1 MNYPRK
7 KICLSLVLRA
17 KEERR
22 NRFGVNSLDYDPY
35 QKRLYTAGR
44 DSVIRV
50 WDTKRQS
57 DPYIQS
63 MEHHADWVNDIVLC
77 CDGEYLISASN
88 DTTVKVW
95 NARTGFCMSTLPTH
109 KDYVLV
115 LAYAQHREE
124 VASAGLDHA
133 IFLWD
138 VNTLRN
144 LTPKNNTVTTSSFSD
159 DKDSIY
165 SLAMDPAGS
174 ILVAGSPD
182 KLIRMWDPRTCQPIG
197 QLHGHT
203 DNVRALLI
211 RPDTQEILSGSSDG
225 TIKQWS
231 VGMRRCT
238 ETIRR
243 HTEGVWTLQTNSSWT
258 EVYSSGRDK
267 NIFATTLRNTDESFL
282 IGRESDPVLK
292 LLYVENSDGNCL
304 WASTSGTDVKCW
316 PINPPHRSAVGS
328 SSNRYAEP
336 GRFSALAQATHSSPW
351 ARNSSTPSAPP
362 VSAFSSPS
370 SSASS
375 TTALPSPDLPPEK
388 ELDQLHLNVPTPVP
402 KFIIKGGYP
411 IVQYHICSEKRFIV
425 TRDANNHV
433 SIYDVLQAKIVQN
446 LGVVD
451 FENVVKEREKFIY
464 VPNWFSVDL
473 RCGFPIIHLDSADAL
488 SAHVTLKDAGFTNPD
503 DSFDQ
508 KINYGQLLLQA
519 IFESWPKTQ
528 LCGDGD
534 NHSNMARGYV
544 SLPDHIPIILSDSR
558 GRALARFV
566 VRDTAL
572 SKEQRLL
579 CDHVPEWITDVVVA
593 RKPIKATKIPFCL
606 TQDLKITNP
615 KSKNLPASVAA
626 SANSRERLSANET
639 LTIRKVMEYE
649 FRRMLELVESATSI
663 PVDQMSNLSGDASG
677 HSQNANSGGA
687 NTDDSPRANGNVTS
701 EAAAAAGGGAPETRD
716 SAATQ
721 FMATNVTFVPAQA
734 PPGTTLMDLTAV
746 ANAAFKATS
755 TPEDIIQIWCGDH
768 LLDPDMNLRTVRH
781 FYWKQ
786 PGELVLTYSIIKEP
800 L

>member
-1 MNYPRK
+1 M
-7 KICLSLVLRA
+7 VMRA
-17 KEERR
+17 KEERY

-57 DPYIQS
+57 DPFLQS

-115 LAYAQHREE
+115 LAYAQHKEE

-159 DKDSIY
+159 EKDSIY

-197 QLHGHT
+197 QLRGHT

-211 RPDTQEILSGSSDG
+211 RPDAQEILSGSSDG
-225 TIKQWS
+225 TIKLWS

-243 HTEGVWTLQTNSSWT
+243 HSEGVWTLQTNPSWT

-267 NIFATTLRNTDESFL
+267 NIFATTLRNTDDSFL
-282 IGRESDPVLK
+282 IGRESNPVLK
-292 LLYVENSDGNCL
+292 LLYVENLDGPHL

-316 PINPPHRSAVGS
+316 PINALVKKAPRPSSHRFASYS
-328 SSNRYAEP
+328 FDSEP
-336 GRFSALAQATHSSPW
+336 LCTSPW
-351 ARNSSTPSAPP
+351 TRDPSETP
-362 VSAFSSPS
+362 V
-370 SSASS
+370 
-375 TTALPSPDLPPEK
+375 EQR
-388 ELDQLHLNVPTPVP
+388 QLHLTVPTSVP
-402 KFIIKGGYP
+402 TFIIKGGHP

-425 TRDANNHV
+425 TRDANNQV
-433 SIYDVLQAKIVQN
+433 AIYDVLQAKIVQN
-446 LGVVD
+446 LGPVD
-451 FENVVKEREKFIY
+451 FDAVVKEREKFIY

-473 RCGFPIIHLDSADAL
+473 RCGFPIIHLDSSDAL
-488 SAHVTLKDAGFTNPD
+488 SAHITLKDAGFTTPED
-503 DSFDQ
+503 AADQ
-508 KINYGQLLLQA
+508 KINYGQVLLQA
-519 IFESWPKTQ
+519 IFESWPKAQ
-528 LCGDGD
+528 FCGEGD
-534 NHSNMARGYV
+534 TTSNLTRGYV

-558 GRALARFV
+558 GRALARFI

-579 CDHVPEWITDVVVA
+579 SEHVPEWITDVVVA
-593 RKPIKATKIPFCL
+593 RCDRRLPWRESKCKPIKATKIPFCL

-615 KSKNLPASVAA
+615 KSKTPQA
-626 SANSRERLSANET
+626 SAHASTTTALGVAVNNRERLSANET

-649 FRRMLELVESATSI
+649 FRRMLELVESATSV
-663 PVDQMSNLSGDASG
+663 PVDQMSNGS
-677 HSQNANSGGA
+677 SQQNPPTNNAAGSEESPNSNRGQPSSAAQPNSGSNE
-687 NTDDSPRANGNVTS
+687 NTTTTAHL
-701 EAAAAAGGGAPETRD
+701 
-716 SAATQ
+716 
-721 FMATNVTFVPAQA
+721 MATNVTYVPAQA
-734 PPGTTLMDLTAV
+734 PPGTTLADLTAV
-746 ANAAFKATS
+746 ANAAFRATP

-768 LLDPDMNLRTVRH
+768 LLDPEMNLRTVRH

-786 PGELVLTYSIIKEP
+786 PSELVLTYSVIKDP

>member
-57 DPYIQS
+57 VSEDPYIQS

-144 LTPKNNTVTTSSFSD
+144 LTPKNNT
-159 DKDSIY
+159 DSIY

-292 LLYVENSDGNCL
+292 VRCL
-304 WASTSGTDVKCW
+304 
-316 PINPPHRSAVGS
+316 
-328 SSNRYAEP
+328 
-336 GRFSALAQATHSSPW
+336 
-351 ARNSSTPSAPP
+351 
-362 VSAFSSPS
+362 SAFPYSFCQWRVLLSPIFYIFMRNCP
-370 SSASS
+370 
-375 TTALPSPDLPPEK
+375 L
-388 ELDQLHLNVPTPVP
+388 
-402 KFIIKGGYP
+402 GGYP

-528 LCGDGD
+528 LCGDD
-534 NHSNMARGYV
+534 HSNMARGYV
-544 SLPDHIPIILSDSR
+544 SL
-558 GRALARFV
+558 
-566 VRDTAL
+566 
-572 SKEQRLL
+572 
-579 CDHVPEWITDVVVA
+579 
-593 RKPIKATKIPFCL
+593 
-606 TQDLKITNP
+606 
-615 KSKNLPASVAA
+615 
-626 SANSRERLSANET
+626 
-639 LTIRKVMEYE
+639 
-649 FRRMLELVESATSI
+649 
-663 PVDQMSNLSGDASG
+663 
-677 HSQNANSGGA
+677 
-687 NTDDSPRANGNVTS
+687 

-768 LLDPDMNLRTVRH
+768 VRSPRPVFVLDFRCLWSNTCARCVFQLLDPDMNLRTVRH

>member
-1 MNYPRK
+1 MNYSRK
-7 KICLSLVLRA
+7 KICLSVVMRA

-50 WDTKRQS
+50 WDTKRQA
-57 DPYIQS
+57 DPYLQS

-77 CDGEYLISASN
+77 CEGEYLISASN

-115 LAYAQHREE
+115 LAYAQHKEE

-159 DKDSIY
+159 EKDSIY
-165 SLAMDPAGS
+165 SLAMDPVGS

-197 QLHGHT
+197 QLRGHT

-211 RPDTQEILSGSSDG
+211 RPDAQEILSGSSDG
-225 TIKQWS
+225 TIKLWN

-243 HTEGVWTLQTNSSWT
+243 HSEGVWTLQTNPSWT

-267 NIFATTLRNTDESFL
+267 NIFATTLRNTDDSFL
-282 IGRESDPVLK
+282 IGRESNPVLK
-292 LLYVENSDGNCL
+292 LLYVENSDGPHL

-316 PINPPHRSAVGS
+316 PINAPIRKAPRISSHRIASHSVDS
-328 SSNRYAEP
+328 EP
-336 GRFSALAQATHSSPW
+336 LCTSPW
-351 ARNSSTPSAPP
+351 PRDHSETPM
-362 VSAFSSPS
+362 
-370 SSASS
+370 
-375 TTALPSPDLPPEK
+375 EQR
-388 ELDQLHLNVPTPVP
+388 QLHLTVPTSVP
-402 KFIIKGGYP
+402 TFIIKGGYP

-425 TRDANNHV
+425 TRDANNQV
-433 SIYDVLQAKIVQN
+433 AIYDVLQAKIVQN
-446 LGVVD
+446 LGQVD
-451 FENVVKEREKFIY
+451 FDAAVKEREKFIY

-473 RCGFPIIHLDSADAL
+473 RCGFPIIHLDSSDAL
-488 SAHVTLKDAGFTNPD
+488 SAHITLKDAGFTTVED
-503 DSFDQ
+503 AADQ

-519 IFESWPKTQ
+519 IFESWPKAQ
-528 LCGDGD
+528 LCGEGDGT
-534 NHSNMARGYV
+534 SNLARSYV

-558 GRALARFV
+558 GRALARFI

-579 CDHVPEWITDVVVA
+579 CEHVPEWITDVVVS

-606 TQDLKITNP
+606 TQDVKISNP
-615 KSKNLPASVAA
+615 KSKTPPNAIHSSTTGSTGSTVA
-626 SANSRERLSANET
+626 NRERLSANET

-649 FRRMLELVESATSI
+649 FRRMLELVESATSV
-663 PVDQMSNLSGDASG
+663 PVDQMSNGSSQQNSSTNNAAVGEESS
-677 HSQNANSGGA
+677 HSNSGQPSSSPQPTPSTSNENAG
-687 NTDDSPRANGNVTS
+687 NT
-701 EAAAAAGGGAPETRD
+701 
-716 SAATQ
+716 Q
-721 FMATNVTFVPAQA
+721 LMATNVTFVPAQA
-734 PPGTTLMDLTAV
+734 PPGTTLADLTAV
-746 ANAAFKATS
+746 ANAAFRATS
-755 TPEDIIQIWCGDH
+755 APEDIIQIWCGDH

-786 PGELVLTYSIIKEP
+786 PNELVLTYSIIKDP
-800 L
+800 M

>member
-1 MNYPRK
+1 MNYSRK
-7 KICLSLVLRA
+7 KICLSMVLRA

-50 WDTKRQS
+50 WDIKRQS
-57 DPYIQS
+57 DPYLQS

-115 LAYAQHREE
+115 LAYAQHKEE

-159 DKDSIY
+159 EKDSIY

-197 QLHGHT
+197 QLRGHT

-225 TIKQWS
+225 TIKLWS

-238 ETIRR
+238 ETIHR
-243 HTEGVWTLQTNSSWT
+243 HSEGVWTLQTNPAWT

-267 NIFATTLRNTDESFL
+267 NIFATTLRNTDDSFL
-282 IGRESDPVLK
+282 IGWESNPVLK
-292 LLYVENSDGNCL
+292 LLYVENSDGPHL

-316 PINPPHRSAVGS
+316 PINSPLRKAPRGSMRRSG
-328 SSNRYAEP
+328 
-336 GRFSALAQATHSSPW
+336 GHSVEADTLNTSPW
-351 ARNSSTPSAPP
+351 THETSETPM
-362 VSAFSSPS
+362 
-370 SSASS
+370 
-375 TTALPSPDLPPEK
+375 EQR
-388 ELDQLHLNVPTPVP
+388 QLHLTVPTSVP
-402 KFIIKGGYP
+402 TFIIKGGAP

-433 SIYDVLQAKIVQN
+433 AIYDVLQAKIVQD
-446 LGVVD
+446 LGPVD
-451 FENVVKEREKFIY
+451 FDAVVKEREKFIY
-464 VPNWFSVDL
+464 VPSWFSVDL
-473 RCGFPIIHLDSADAL
+473 RCGFPIIHLDSSDAL
-488 SAHVTLKDAGFTNPD
+488 SAHITLKDAGFASSE
-503 DSFDQ
+503 DSSDQ

-519 IFESWPKTQ
+519 IFESWPKAQ
-528 LCGDGD
+528 LCGEGD
-534 NHSNMARGYV
+534 NAPNLTKGCV

-558 GRALARFV
+558 GRALARFIIH
-566 VRDTAL
+566 DTAL

-579 CDHVPEWITDVVVA
+579 CEHVPEWITDVVIA
-593 RKPIKATKIPFCL
+593 HKAIKAAKIPFCL

-615 KSKNLPASVAA
+615 KSKTLPTPANAPATAA
-626 SANSRERLSANET
+626 GVTITNRERLSANET

-649 FRRMLELVESATSI
+649 FRRMLELVESATSV
-663 PVDQMSNLSGDASG
+663 PVDQMSNG
-677 HSQNANSGGA
+677 SQNPTNTTANSEESPHSNGQAGSTQAGNGGA
-687 NTDDSPRANGNVTS
+687 GT
-701 EAAAAAGGGAPETRD
+701 GGGGENP
-716 SAATQ
+716 TQ
-721 FMATNVTFVPAQA
+721 LMATNVTFVPAQA
-734 PPGTTLMDLTAV
+734 PPGTTLADLTAV

-755 TPEDIIQIWCGDH
+755 TPEDIIQVWCGDH
-768 LLDPDMNLRTVRH
+768 LLDPEMNLRTVRH

>member
-1 MNYPRK
+1 M
-7 KICLSLVLRA
+7 RA

-57 DPYIQS
+57 DPYLQS

-115 LAYAQHREE
+115 LAYAQHKEE

-159 DKDSIY
+159 EKDSIY

-174 ILVAGSPD
+174 LLVAGSPD
-182 KLIRMWDPRTCQPIG
+182 KLIRIWDPRTCQPIG
-197 QLHGHT
+197 QLRGHT

-225 TIKQWS
+225 TIKLWS

-238 ETIRR
+238 ETIHR
-243 HTEGVWTLQTNSSWT
+243 HSEGVWTLQTNPAWT

-267 NIFATTLRNTDESFL
+267 NIFATALRNTDDSFL
-282 IGRESDPVLK
+282 IGWESNPVLK
-292 LLYVENSDGNCL
+292 LLYVENSDGPHL

-316 PINPPHRSAVGS
+316 PINAPLRKAPRGSMRRSGGHSVE
-328 SSNRYAEP
+328 AEI
-336 GRFSALAQATHSSPW
+336 LNTSPW
-351 ARNSSTPSAPP
+351 TRDTSETPM
-362 VSAFSSPS
+362 
-370 SSASS
+370 
-375 TTALPSPDLPPEK
+375 EQR
-388 ELDQLHLNVPTPVP
+388 QLHLTVPTSVP
-402 KFIIKGGYP
+402 TFIIKGGAP
-411 IVQYHICSEKRFIV
+411 IVQYHICSEKRFII

-433 SIYDVLQAKIVQN
+433 AIYDVLQAKIVQN
-446 LGVVD
+446 LGTVD
-451 FENVVKEREKFIY
+451 FDTVVKEREKFIY
-464 VPNWFSVDL
+464 VPSWFSVDL
-473 RCGFPIIHLDSADAL
+473 RCGFPIIHLDSSDAL
-488 SAHVTLKDAGFTNPD
+488 SAHITLKDAGFAGPED
-503 DSFDQ
+503 ASDQ

-519 IFESWPKTQ
+519 IFESWPKAQ
-528 LCGDGD
+528 LCGEGD
-534 NHSNMARGYV
+534 NTSTLAKGYV

-558 GRALARFV
+558 GRALARFIV
-566 VRDTAL
+566 HDTAL

-579 CDHVPEWITDVVVA
+579 CEHVPEWITDVVVA
-593 RKPIKATKIPFCL
+593 HKAIKAAKIPFCL

-615 KSKNLPASVAA
+615 KSKTPPTAPVNAAATAAGVAV
-626 SANSRERLSANET
+626 ANRERLSANET

-649 FRRMLELVESATSI
+649 FRRMLEVVESATSV
-663 PVDQMSNLSGDASG
+663 PVDQMSNG
-677 HSQNANSGGA
+677 SQNPTSTAVNSEE
-687 NTDDSPRANGNVTS
+687 SQPLNGQTGS
-701 EAAAAAGGGAPETRD
+701 MQAGGGSGGGGGEN
-716 SAATQ
+716 ATQ
-721 FMATNVTFVPAQA
+721 LMATNVTFVPAQA
-734 PPGTTLMDLTAV
+734 PPGTTLADLTAV

-768 LLDPDMNLRTVRH
+768 LLDPEMNLRTVRH

-786 PGELVLTYSIIKEP
+786 PGELILTYSILKDT